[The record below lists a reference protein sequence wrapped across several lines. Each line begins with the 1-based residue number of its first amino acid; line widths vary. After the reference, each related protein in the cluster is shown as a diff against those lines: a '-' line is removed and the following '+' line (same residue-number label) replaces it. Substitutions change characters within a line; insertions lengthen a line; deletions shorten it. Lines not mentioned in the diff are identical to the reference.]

1 MSRRILIISLVA
13 LVAAGVSVAGE
24 EGAWFDMQNCAMCQ
38 NLTDVEGMIDNI
50 SWKQYN
56 INAGIVSIA
65 NVDGEYLTQYRT
77 AHEGMSKTGERM
89 MGGEKLDM
97 CGSCTALGMC
107 FMKGA
112 QAEYVETDTGDLMI
126 LTSDDPELVKE
137 LQQWAARNTE
147 EMKKMMGEA
156 GGDDGHDHG

>member
-13 LVAAGVSVAGE
+13 LIAAGVSVAGE
-24 EGAWFDMQNCAMCQ
+24 EGAWFDMQNCAMCK
-38 NLTDVEGMIDNI
+38 NLTDAEVIDHI
-50 SWKQYN
+50 SWNQYN

-65 NVDGEYLTQYRT
+65 NVDAKYLDTYRE
-77 AHEGMSKTGERM
+77 AHEGMNATGQRM
-89 MGGEKLDM
+89 MAGEKLDM

-112 QAEYVETDTGDLMI
+112 QAEYVETETGDLMI
-126 LTSDDPELVKE
+126 MTSDNPELVKE
-137 LQQWAARNTE
+137 LQHWAARNKE

-156 GGDDGHDHG
+156 EGHDGHDHG